1 VSAVNLTETDLRL
14 VDALRAD
21 GRASFEA
28 LAVEVGVSRKV
39 VRARLARLFE
49 DGVVHVVATVA
60 PSYDDVHAIAH
71 LSVSV
76 AGARHHDVAR
86 AVAERPE
93 AVFVSVV
100 SGEAN
105 VVAEVRARDTA
116 RLTAIVD
123 EIRSAPGVRRV
134 ETVLYDEILEQP
146 HLPPAPSGDGNANAN
161 ANTNGNGNGNA
172 ELDETDHVLIAR
184 LRADGRASYSELA
197 GEVGL
202 SPAATRARVLGLIAA
217 GTIRIVAL
225 VNPTR
230 LGRSAMAGFALEVD
244 GPAGPVLEEV
254 RRLEAVDFLARTLG
268 GPAAVGTIVTTDDE
282 DMVRVLDALA
292 AVPGVARL
300 RSWTHLRLVQER
312 YAAQHPE
319 DAGEAPVT
327 PVSRRGR
334 PG

>member
-1 VSAVNLTETDLRL
+1 MNLTETDLQL

-28 LAVEVGVSRKV
+28 LAGEVGVSRKV
-39 VRARLARLFE
+39 VRTRLARLFE

-60 PSYDDVHAIAH
+60 PAYDDVHAIAH
-71 LSVSV
+71 LSLTL
-76 AGARHHDVAR
+76 AGARHEDVAR
-86 AVAERPE
+86 AVADRPE

-105 VVAEVRARDTA
+105 VVAEVRTRDTA
-116 RLTAIVD
+116 RLAAVVD

-134 ETVLYDEILEQP
+134 EAVVYDEILKQP
-146 HLPPAPSGDGNANAN
+146 HLPPDRTAPGSVL
-161 ANTNGNGNGNA
+161 
-172 ELDETDHVLIAR
+172 LDEVDRTLIDR

-202 SPAATRARVLGLIAA
+202 SPAATRARVLGLIET

-230 LGRSAMAGFALEVD
+230 LGRSAMAGFAVEVD
-244 GPAGPVLEEV
+244 AHAGPVLEQL
-254 RRLEAVDFLARTLG
+254 RRHEAVEFLARTIG
-268 GPAAVGTIVTTDDE
+268 GPAAVGTLVTTDGE
-282 DMVRVLDALA
+282 DLVRALDALT

-312 YAAQHPE
+312 YAAQQSP
-319 DAGEAPVT
+319 
-327 PVSRRGR
+327 
-334 PG
+334 

>member
-1 VSAVNLTETDLRL
+1 MNLTETDLQL

-28 LAVEVGVSRKV
+28 LAGEVGVSRKV
-39 VRARLARLFE
+39 VRTRLARLFE

-60 PSYDDVHAIAH
+60 PAYDDVHAIAH
-71 LSVSV
+71 LSLTL
-76 AGARHHDVAR
+76 AGARHEDVAR
-86 AVAERPE
+86 AVADRPE

-105 VVAEVRARDTA
+105 VVAEVRTRDTA
-116 RLTAIVD
+116 RLAAVVD
-123 EIRSAPGVRRV
+123 EIRSAAGVRRV
-134 ETVLYDEILEQP
+134 EAVVYDEILKQP
-146 HLPPAPSGDGNANAN
+146 HLPPDRTAPGSVL
-161 ANTNGNGNGNA
+161 
-172 ELDETDHVLIAR
+172 LDEVDRTLIDR

-202 SPAATRARVLGLIAA
+202 SPAATRARVLGLIET

-230 LGRSAMAGFALEVD
+230 LGRSAMAGFAVEVD
-244 GPAGPVLEEV
+244 AHAGPVLEQL
-254 RRLEAVDFLARTLG
+254 RRHEAVEFLARTIG
-268 GPAAVGTIVTTDDE
+268 GPAAVGTLVTTDGE
-282 DMVRVLDALA
+282 DLVRALDALT

-312 YAAQHPE
+312 YAAQQSP
-319 DAGEAPVT
+319 
-327 PVSRRGR
+327 
-334 PG
+334 